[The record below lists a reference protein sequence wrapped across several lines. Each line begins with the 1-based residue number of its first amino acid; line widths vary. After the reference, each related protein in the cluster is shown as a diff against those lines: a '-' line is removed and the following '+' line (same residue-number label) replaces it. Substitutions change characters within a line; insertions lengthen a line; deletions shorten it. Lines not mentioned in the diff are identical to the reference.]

1 MSEQDKNLEESAA
14 PDTPEPSQAPQKSK
28 GPVDTLRDGA
38 LKATIWRRQSET
50 KDYFTTSFAKT
61 YSDKEGALK
70 DGHSFGQSDLLG
82 VAELA
87 RLAHQRTAEL
97 KREDFIRARRNE
109 LNVPPERTQETR
121 TQQRSAAP
129 AEKRAP
135 ENPAPAQPLTPSIP
149 PQNRSQ

>member
-1 MSEQDKNLEESAA
+1 MSEQDSRN
-14 PDTPEPSQAPQKSK
+14 QQQNK

-38 LKATIWRRQSET
+38 LKATIWRRESDT

-61 YSDKEGALK
+61 YSDKEGNLK

-97 KREDFIRARRNE
+97 KREDFINARRNE

-121 TQQRSAAP
+121 AQQRSAAP